1 MLIKVQDDIS
11 ETVHII
17 SKSTVIHL
25 QITTEITIKVI
36 KNQNQNNKRIHLLE
50 RMEITIQF
58 QCQQHT
64 LSKD

>member
-36 KNQNQNNKRIHLLE
+36 KKQNQNNKRIHLLE

-58 QCQQHT
+58 QCQ
-64 LSKD
+64 